1 VGKRKKHDAEAAA
14 VAAPDAGHESAGSPD
29 LSIVLSL
36 ALLAGGVA
44 TWPALQEVMEGR
56 AAPVRAATLFL
67 LTTLVALVGFGAVA
81 LLFHSFGAAD
91 DEDENGIAE
100 SATENRGGLEPVVAG
115 FDLEREIDAALAPTE
130 GLVHG
135 QSTAH

>member
-1 VGKRKKHDAEAAA
+1 VGKRKQKDAEAHQAQ
-14 VAAPDAGHESAGSPD
+14 APEAHHDPSPD

-56 AAPVRAATLFL
+56 ASPVRAATLFL

-91 DEDENGIAE
+91 DEDEE
-100 SATENRGGLEPVVAG
+100 STEGPGGDVAGGLEPVVAG
-115 FDLEREIDAALAPTE
+115 LDFEREIDAALAPTE

-135 QSTAH
+135 SSGAH